1 MQVVDIIYDKSNLN
15 LGLDHIQHNT
25 TPVSYSNGDLLEYN
39 ISKNRFETNIDYK
52 YSCYGVTQS
61 DTLPMHTDEGRN
73 STIILP
79 IDTDNTTLL
88 YGNNSVIIDKPFVL
102 DTSILH
108 GINGIKG
115 FSFLALDFELVYNDV
130 VEYLKDKTNLY
141 IKYVG

>member
-39 ISKNRFETNIDYK
+39 VSKNRFETNIDYK
-52 YSCYGVTQS
+52 YSCYGVT
-61 DTLPMHTDEGRN
+61 
-73 STIILP
+73 
-79 IDTDNTTLL
+79 
-88 YGNNSVIIDKPFVL
+88 
-102 DTSILH
+102 
-108 GINGIKG
+108 GIKG